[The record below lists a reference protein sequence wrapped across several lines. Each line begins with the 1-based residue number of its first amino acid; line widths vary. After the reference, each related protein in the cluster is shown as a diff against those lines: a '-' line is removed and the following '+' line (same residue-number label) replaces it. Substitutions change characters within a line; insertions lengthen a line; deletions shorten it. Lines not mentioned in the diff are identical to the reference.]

1 MPRQGRRL
9 LIFKKTFHTEN
20 VEAMKLGAGR
30 SRLLWCWSCVHT
42 NRAHTSVGIES
53 YLRKNIYKTGRRRR
67 TKTLFLSYPTSV
79 SCCLVAPSLVRVVQ
93 RRPSFFF
100 FIFYY
105 CLRPPTVS
113 HKSIELLDCFQV
125 FVLFSSSSSSST
137 CCFSSSSFAP
147 CSSS

>member
-9 LIFKKTFHTEN
+9 LIFKKTLHTEN
-20 VEAMKLGAGR
+20 FEAMKLGAGR

-93 RRPSFFF
+93 RRPSFFC

-125 FVLFSSSSSSST
+125 FVLFSSSSSSS
-137 CCFSSSSFAP
+137 FAP